1 MSVHSEYSRALETLL
16 VCVQRLADNSAS
28 DWVQGLRDAR
38 AGQHPDLCTAAKK
51 CLVVLDAIDVERA
64 LSSTTGIGPDPDPL
78 REPFGSL
85 RAHCHAL
92 LGTPDQPKE
101 TG

>member
-1 MSVHSEYSRALETLL
+1 MSVHGEYSRALEALL
-16 VCVQRLADNSAS
+16 VCVQRLADNPAS

-38 AGQHPDLCTAAKK
+38 AGQHPDLCAAAKK

-78 REPFGSL
+78 REPFANL
-85 RAHCHAL
+85 RALCHVL
-92 LGTPDQPKE
+92 LGIPDPPKQSH
-101 TG
+101 